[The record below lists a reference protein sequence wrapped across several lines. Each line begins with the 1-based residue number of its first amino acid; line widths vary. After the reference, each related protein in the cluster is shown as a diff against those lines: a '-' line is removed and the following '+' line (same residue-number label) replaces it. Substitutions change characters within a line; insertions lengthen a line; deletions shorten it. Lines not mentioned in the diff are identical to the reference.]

1 MALDINNIKP
11 AVLKAKEVATVD
23 YVDNSYTQLQTTL
36 QSLATSEEARD
47 GIINTFYQTS
57 APIYNKGIK

>member
-1 MALDINNIKP
+1 MGINLALIKP

-47 GIINTFYQTS
+47 CRYTAIASLPNLIVS
-57 APIYNKGIK
+57 